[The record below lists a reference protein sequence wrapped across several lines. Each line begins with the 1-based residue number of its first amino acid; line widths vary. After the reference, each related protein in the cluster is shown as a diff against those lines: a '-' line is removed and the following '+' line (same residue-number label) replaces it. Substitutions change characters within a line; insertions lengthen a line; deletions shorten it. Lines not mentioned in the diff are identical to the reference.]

1 MKRISITVI
10 LLTILV
16 ALSSCKEKS
25 ENGGISTDL
34 IQNPSTADGEVDME
48 NMPVMTFDKDMYD
61 FGEIIQGEKVTYN
74 FAFTNTGKSNLII
87 SSARASCGCTVPSW
101 PKEPIAPG
109 ESSNITV
116 QYNSEGRSNAFNK
129 VVTITANTIPNEN
142 RITIKGVVIVPQQ

>member
-1 MKRISITVI
+1 MKRVSFPLM
-10 LLTILV
+10 LLAIFFV
-16 ALSSCKEKS
+16 LSSCKEKNDS
-25 ENGGISTDL
+25 DGITTDL
-34 IQNPSTADGEVDME
+34 IQNPSTAEGEVDME
-48 NMPVMTFDKDMYD
+48 NMPVMTFDRDLYD

-74 FAFTNTGKSNLII
+74 FSFTNTGKSNLII

-129 VVTITANTIPNEN
+129 VITITANTIPNEN